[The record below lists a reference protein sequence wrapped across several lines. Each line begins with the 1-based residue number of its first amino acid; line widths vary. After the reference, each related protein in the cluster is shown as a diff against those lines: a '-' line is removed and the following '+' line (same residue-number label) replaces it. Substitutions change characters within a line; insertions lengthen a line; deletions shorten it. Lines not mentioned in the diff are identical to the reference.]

1 MSVID
6 KLSLGLST
14 TLIGMGI
21 VFFVL
26 IALWGIIVLEHKI
39 IEFSGIGAR
48 KPEISPPYEAV
59 QPALGGSHI
68 EKSGR
73 AEGSA
78 EFIGID
84 NEAASI
90 IIAAV
95 TEETEIPIN
104 ELYIKSIRKID
115 K

>member
-1 MSVID
+1 MSIID

-39 IEFSGIGAR
+39 IEFSGIGAL
-48 KPEISPPYEAV
+48 KPLTAPPDGAV
-59 QPALGGSHI
+59 QSAPGRRYT
-68 EKSGR
+68 EKSGQ

-78 EFIGID
+78 EFTGID
-84 NEAASI
+84 NESASV

-95 TEETEIPIN
+95 AEETDIPMNEIS
-104 ELYIKSIRKID
+104 IKSIRKID
-115 K
+115 

>member
-1 MSVID
+1 MSIID

-26 IALWGIIVLEHKI
+26 IVLWAIIVLEHKV
-39 IEFSGIGAR
+39 IEFSGIGAK
-48 KPEISPPYEAV
+48 KPLSAPPNGAI
-59 QPALGGSHI
+59 QSAPDRRHA
-68 EKSGR
+68 EKSGQ

-78 EFIGID
+78 EFTGID
-84 NEAASI
+84 NESASV

-95 TEETEIPIN
+95 AEETEIPMN
-104 ELYIKSIRKID
+104 EIQIKSIRKTD
-115 K
+115 